1 MARHVVLFGDS
12 ILDNAAYVPGWPDVA
27 EQLRTELGLE
37 DRVTLLAVDGSISEQ
52 VERQLDLCPVDATHV
67 VVSCGGN
74 DILHHAALLEKEV
87 PTVAAALAMLM
98 QARAEF
104 EPPYR
109 SMVERASQLAVPT
122 AVCTIFDANMGP
134 LAATAISVFND
145 AITREIHRAGLD
157 LLDLRLVCDEAADYA
172 NTIEP
177 SVAGGAKIAASIAD
191 YVRSVDG
198 KATNS
203 RVFGRNSRVFV

>member
-27 EQLRTELGLE
+27 EQLRAELGPE

-52 VERQLDLCPVDATHV
+52 VERQLDLCPHDATHV
-67 VVSCGGN
+67 VVSSGGN
-74 DILHHAALLEKEV
+74 DILHNAAMLEKEAS
-87 PTVAAALAMLM
+87 TVAAALSMLM

-109 SMVERASQLAVPT
+109 SMVQRASQLTVPT
-122 AVCTIFDANMGP
+122 ALCTIYDANMGP
-134 LAATAISVFND
+134 LTATAISIFND
-145 AITREIHRAGLD
+145 AVTRAIHDAGLD
-157 LLDLRLVCDEAADYA
+157 LLDLRLVCNEAADYA
-172 NTIEP
+172 NPIEP
-177 SVAGGAKIAASIAD
+177 SVAGGAKIAAAIAN
-191 YVRSVDG
+191 YVRCVDA

-203 RVFGRNSRVFV
+203 RVFARNSRVFV